1 MKRYELLQ
9 DERKRHDV
17 AMEICDMIS
26 EVIEDC
32 EECPFTD
39 RCGRGHNGVFDYLME
54 EVSENG

>member
-32 EECPFTD
+32 ESCHFTD
-39 RCGRGHNGVFDYLME
+39 RCYRGHNGVMDFLNE
-54 EVSENG
+54 EVSE

>member
-1 MKRYELLQ
+1 MKRYEMLQ

-17 AMEICDMIS
+17 SMEICDMIS

-39 RCGRGHNGVFDYLME
+39 RCFRGHNGVYDFLME

>member
-17 AMEICDMIS
+17 AMEICDAIS
-26 EVIEDC
+26 GKMEC

-39 RCGRGHNGVFDYLME
+39 RCFRGHNGVYDFLMD